1 MKRSHFQKILERLS
15 VFAVYRCEIA
25 RRFTEARRYL
35 AEMKENNRKER
46 RCRMRILWLSRH
58 DMTKTQERT
67 LRSSIQGGETAEII
81 CRTVEWA
88 TTEDERADNEANALA
103 WLRLAGEAEVV
114 AGVFPVFAI
123 TGLLTARGL
132 ADDGEAEWV
141 AKWTNPTVITPV
153 SRVIQ
158 TIRNGEIAKQFKF
171 LRWQHI

>member
-1 MKRSHFQKILERLS
+1 
-15 VFAVYRCEIA
+15 
-25 RRFTEARRYL
+25 
-35 AEMKENNRKER
+35 
-46 RCRMRILWLSRH
+46 MRILWLSRH
-58 DMTKTQERT
+58 DMTKAQERT

-88 TTEDERADNEANALA
+88 TTEDECADNEANARA

-132 ADDGEAEWV
+132 SDDGEAEWV

-153 SRVIQ
+153 SKVIQ